1 LVDYYTF
8 SPLNVLSFY
17 LQLEKSDLGIGH
29 TGGIQFTI
37 GGPSGVLPKHPYD
50 LMLESN
56 FSYPAMGGC
65 PKNAGTRVLNEI
77 VENDFEGKIP
87 DDEYTTYNYID
98 HIIRQVVGTDKTM
111 LLTSF
116 ITHDFFNRQLLEN
129 GTFDLL
135 IPRLID
141 VSMDM
146 IIMYTTCILIEFI
159 SNFRWQAP

>member
-1 LVDYYTF
+1 MWMPWPVFNCNSYF
-8 SPLNVLSFY
+8 
-17 LQLEKSDLGIGH
+17 QLEKSDLGIGH

-65 PKNAGTRVLNEI
+65 PKNAGTRILNEI

-87 DDEYTTYNYID
+87 DDEYNTYNYID

-116 ITHDFFNRQLLEN
+116 VTHDFFNRQLLEN
-129 GTFDLL
+129 GTFDTL
-135 IPRLID
+135 IPRLVD
-141 VSMDM
+141 VSG
-146 IIMYTTCILIEFI
+146 INQGGRPYIHLLYIQSLH
-159 SNFRWQAP
+159 RWQAL

>member
-1 LVDYYTF
+1 M
-8 SPLNVLSFY
+8 
-17 LQLEKSDLGIGH
+17 EKSDLGIGH

-77 VENDFEGKIP
+77 VDNDFEGKIP
-87 DDEYTTYNYID
+87 DDEYSTYDYID
-98 HIIRQVVGTDKTM
+98 HVIRQVVGTDKTM

-116 ITHDFFNRQLLEN
+116 VTHDFFNRHLLEN
-129 GTFDLL
+129 GTFDTL

-141 VSMDM
+141 VSIFVSYLRVFVFPYMFL
-146 IIMYTTCILIEFI
+146 TF
-159 SNFRWQAP
+159 SGGWHFKPQASCSTRPEHEQ